1 MNHQLLGRAWRFGDG
16 LFETIRIYA
25 GKIIFW
31 QEHMYRLTFGANQLG
46 LILPEI
52 FTTASIPAEI
62 DTILQQYHYPDNA
75 RLRINCWRAGEG
87 FYLPET
93 NHTHYLIELQPIPLP
108 AVYQLQNPI
117 QCVVFPDWKNRKTIL
132 SAFKTIN
139 MLPYILAAQF
149 AQRHDKSDAII
160 LSEDGYIS
168 EISKGN
174 IFWIINDE
182 LFTPSLETGC
192 LAGVMRKQI
201 IELATNN
208 AIKVNQVTEKLTVL
222 EKAGAIFATNV
233 IQGIIPINSIEDK
246 NYSSDVSKLLIQL
259 NQLLNEKIKNV
270 YLL

>member
-1 MNHQLLGRAWRFGDG
+1 MDYKLLGRAWRFGDG

-31 QEHMYRLTFGANQLG
+31 QEHMHRLTSGANQLG
-46 LILPEI
+46 LILPDI
-52 FTTASIPAEI
+52 FTTASIPSEI

-75 RLRINCWRAGEG
+75 RLRITCWRAGEG
-87 FYLPET
+87 FYLPQT
-93 NHTHYLIELQPIPLP
+93 NQTHHLIELQPIPLP
-108 AVYQLQNPI
+108 AAYQLQNPI
-117 QCVVFPDWKNRKTIL
+117 QCVIYPDWKNRKTIL

-139 MLPYILAAQF
+139 MLPYILAAKF
-149 AQRHDKSDAII
+149 AEQHHKSDAII
-160 LSEDGYIS
+160 LSEAGYIS

-182 LFTPSLETGC
+182 LFTPSPETGC

-208 AIKVNQVTEKLTVL
+208 AIKVNEVTQRLTVL
-222 EKAGAIFATNV
+222 EKASAIFATNV
-233 IQGIIPINSIEDK
+233 IQGIIPINSVEDK
-246 NYSSDVSKLLIQL
+246 NYISDMNQLVIKL

-270 YLL
+270 YPV

>member
-1 MNHQLLGRAWRFGDG
+1 MDYKLLERAWKFGDG

-31 QEHMYRLTFGANQLG
+31 KDHMGRLISGANQLG

-52 FTTASIPAEI
+52 FISASIPSEI
-62 DTILQQYHYPDNA
+62 DTMLRQYHYPDNA
-75 RLRINCWRAGEG
+75 RLRLTCWRAGEG
-87 FYLPET
+87 FYLPHTNET
-93 NHTHYLIELQPIPLP
+93 YYLIELQPIPLP
-108 AVYQLQNPI
+108 AAYQLQNPI
-117 QCVVFPDWKNRKTIL
+117 QCIIYPDWKNRKTIL

-149 AQRHDKSDAII
+149 AEQHRKSDAII
-160 LSEDGYIS
+160 LSEAGYIS
-168 EISKGN
+168 EISRGN

-201 IELATNN
+201 IELAVSN
-208 AIKVNQVTEKLTVL
+208 AITVNQVNETPTMLD
-222 EKAGAIFATNV
+222 KASAIFATNV
-233 IQGIIPINSIEDK
+233 IQGIIPINSIENK
-246 NYSSDVSKLLIQL
+246 NYLSDANRLVIKL
-259 NQLLNEKIKNV
+259 NQLLNDRVKNL